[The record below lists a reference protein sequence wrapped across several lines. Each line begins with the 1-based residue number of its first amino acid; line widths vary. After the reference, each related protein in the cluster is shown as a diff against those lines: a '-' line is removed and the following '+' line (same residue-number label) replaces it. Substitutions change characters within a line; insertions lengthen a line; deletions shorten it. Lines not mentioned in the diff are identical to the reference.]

1 MDLMEAMEKRHSVRS
16 YRDEPITGAVR
27 EALQDCVDACSRE
40 SGLDIRLC
48 LDEPR
53 AFASPLASYG
63 TFSNVKNYVVL
74 AGRREPGLD
83 ETCGYYG
90 EAIVL
95 RAQQLGLNTCWVA
108 MSYSR
113 GRVARTLPAG
123 ERVCCVIAVGYGATQ
138 GVHHKSKA
146 LHQVCQVRGDMPD
159 WFRRGVEAALL
170 APTAV
175 NQQKFCF
182 TLELDRNE
190 VFVEPGFGFY
200 TRIDLGIAKY
210 HFEVGAGKDNFTWKL
225 PEGRL

>member
-1 MDLMEAMEKRHSVRS
+1 MDLMEAMERRHSVRS
-16 YRDEPITGAVR
+16 YRDEPITGEVR
-27 EALQDCVDACSRE
+27 RQLQECVDACSRE
-40 SGLDIRLC
+40 SGLDLRLC
-48 LDEPR
+48 LDEPG
-53 AFASPLASYG
+53 AFASPLAHYG

-74 AGRREPGLD
+74 AGPWGSEID
-83 ETCGYYG
+83 EACGYYG

-95 RAQQLGLNTCWVA
+95 RAQQLGLNSCWVA

-113 GRVARTLPAG
+113 GRVRASLPAG
-123 ERVCCVIAVGYGATQ
+123 ERLCCVIALGYGASQ

-170 APTAV
+170 APTAS

-182 TLELDRNE
+182 TLELDRDE
-190 VFVEPGFGFY
+190 VFVEPGLGFY
-200 TRIDLGIAKY
+200 TRVDLGIAKY
-210 HFEVGAGKDNFTWKL
+210 HFEAGAGKDNFTWKL